1 MTKALAIVL
10 FSIVPIHASGFSF
23 SSMDRAAKNH
33 HSAERSPTTMFYH
46 PTAFDRAVECVNNYG
61 LCDLDELVE
70 LSAGKF
76 SPHLYLTIHT
86 HQAVLASVTE

>member
-1 MTKALAIVL
+1 MTKALAFVL
-10 FSIVPIHASGFSF
+10 FSIVPINTSGFSF
-23 SSMDRAAKNH
+23 SSMVLAANKHN
-33 HSAERSPTTMFYH
+33 SVERSPTTMFYH

-76 SPHLYLTIHT
+76 TPQFHLHLAIYAYLV
-86 HQAVLASVTE
+86 VLLC